1 VGKNSI
7 KWTIAL
13 TFIGIILI
21 STTVLE
27 FIAYNIS
34 KKALTNLGIAALK
47 NKVNMGIAFME
58 VLETQVQKGKLSRE
72 EAQEIFRSKMLNI
85 RLESK

>member
-1 VGKNSI
+1 MGKNSI

>member
-1 VGKNSI
+1 
-7 KWTIAL
+7 
-13 TFIGIILI
+13 
-21 STTVLE
+21 
-27 FIAYNIS
+27 
-34 KKALTNLGIAALK
+34 
-47 NKVNMGIAFME
+47 MGIAFME